1 GALRLRADGRGP
13 AAGPGAAG
21 PRRADRHRRHRSPGP
36 VRHHPHGAPRRRR
49 RPERLLR
56 RWPPWVPWA
65 DHHPVPVR
73 RVAPRR
79 LGWVRR
85 RFRRLRRRRGIRRFR
100 RWWRVRRRRSRAE
113 LVKGQREE
121 VPSTMDPLDSA
132 RKLTAELDRLLGG
145 RLRSVVVYG
154 SVARGEAIEGV
165 SDVNVLVL
173 LDRVDPETLRR
184 LSPVAQK
191 WAGAGITPPL
201 LMAWPEWRRGAD
213 AFASELADMKDAH
226 VMVHGEDPLRSLD
239 VDPVELRLQ
248 AEH

>member
-1 GALRLRADGRGP
+1 
-13 AAGPGAAG
+13 
-21 PRRADRHRRHRSPGP
+21 
-36 VRHHPHGAPRRRR
+36 
-49 RPERLLR
+49 
-56 RWPPWVPWA
+56 
-65 DHHPVPVR
+65 
-73 RVAPRR
+73 
-79 LGWVRR
+79 
-85 RFRRLRRRRGIRRFR
+85 
-100 RWWRVRRRRSRAE
+100 
-113 LVKGQREE
+113 
-121 VPSTMDPLDSA
+121 MDPLDSA

-191 WAGAGITPPL
+191 WAGAGNTPPL
-201 LMAWPEWRRGAD
+201 LMAWPEWRRAAD
-213 AFASELADMKDAH
+213 AFAIELADMKDAH

-248 AEH
+248 AEHELRGKLLQLREGLVLAGTEGDQVGRLLLTALPSFTTYARTALRLAGRPVPDTTPDVLAAVATLTDADAAPLQHVWEARRQRRTVSASLDDPLVTGYYRFAERIADFVDTLTLGEAG